1 MNKEQTLTGVIRGTG
16 ACVPKRVMDNDEIAG
31 FVETSDEWIR
41 ERTGVERRHI
51 AEEETTVSMAVEAG
65 RQAVE
70 EAGVSPEEIDM
81 ILVATGS
88 ADRVFPCTA
97 CQVQEALG
105 ASGAVGFDLNAAC
118 SGFLFAYNTAQ
129 AYIASGIYRTI
140 LVIGSESLSRLV
152 DWTDRGTC
160 ILFGDGAGAVL
171 LKAAEGRSYRPV
183 AHSDGKADRH

>member
-118 SGFLFAYNTAQ
+118 SGFPVSYTHLDVYKRQ
-129 AYIASGIYRTI
+129 GYILSAVVGVAL
-140 LVIGSESLSRLV
+140 LVIFFKIISSLMKDKV
-152 DWTDRGTC
+152 D
-160 ILFGDGAGAVL
+160 FKK
-171 LKAAEGRSYRPV
+171 KAA
-183 AHSDGKADRH
+183 